1 MKSFPRAAGAPPRS
15 RGPLPGRP
23 RILLVPAVVLSAA
36 GLSLLASC
44 DSTEPVVPTTL
55 QLSQTSAAL
64 QYGQTVTVRATILD
78 QKGAPI
84 DPPPE
89 GLAITW
95 TSANQ
100 GIASVDAGT
109 ILGTGAGNTTVTAR
123 AGGLQAQVQ
132 VTVSN
137 APTSIRVDPQSL
149 TLEPGLS
156 ATLVAVVL
164 NEQGTAMTPVP
175 TGFAVSWSSADP
187 AVATVSGG
195 AVTAVA
201 EGQTTVRAE
210 AGALPPATVAVQ
222 VARVPGSVVLSVSH
236 VELEVGESVT
246 VAATIR
252 DRQGQ
257 PYATPPAGHAVSWS
271 TSAGSVATVEDGVI
285 TATGAGEATVT
296 ARAGDLPATTVHVVV
311 SRPPVSAQLAFSYSG
326 HRSGSFAVSTS
337 FHPESI
343 PWDDSWAFTT
353 YGYDGSNYQEVL
365 AQSSRADGRYDIFWL
380 VFEDPVTTTGTRVP
394 LAGFFIFRYNPTND
408 TADAIY
414 LLESGSVVVTSA
426 SPSHLAGTFT
436 LRMLPLGIGPAL
448 NVTNGNFDLPNLPP
462 DDLFAAPAAF
472 GGAGGR
478 WRLPT
483 MLESMARDVR
493 GR

>member
-1 MKSFPRAAGAPPRS
+1 MKSFPCATGAPPRS

-23 RILLVPAVVLSAA
+23 RIPLVPAVLLSAA

-44 DSTEPVVPTTL
+44 DSTEPMVPTTL

-89 GLAITW
+89 GLSITW
-95 TSANQ
+95 NSANQ

-201 EGQTTVRAE
+201 EGQTTIRAE

-222 VARVPGSVVLSVSH
+222 VARVPGSLALSLSH

-296 ARAGDLPATTVHVVV
+296 AQAGDLPPAVVHVLVTSPFV
-311 SRPPVSAQLAFSYSG
+311 DAQIAFSYSG
-326 HRSGSFAVSTS
+326 QRSGSFAVSTS
-337 FHPESI
+337 FDPREIPE
-343 PWDDSWAFTT
+343 DDSWAYSF
-353 YGYDGSNYQEVL
+353 YDSQDDDVEIR
-365 AQSSRADGRYDIFWL
+365 AQRKRPDGRFDFILFWVDGPATAPSTRPATGGL
-380 VFEDPVTTTGTRVP
+380 FLIGMDPITNIAEAGYFVT
-394 LAGFFIFRYNPTND
+394 
-408 TADAIY
+408 
-414 LLESGSVVVTSA
+414 SGSVDYTSA
-426 SPSHLAGTFT
+426 SSMRVVGTFV
-436 LRMLPLGIGPAL
+436 LGLLPIGPPGTL
-448 NVTNGNFDLPNLPP
+448 SVTGGTFDLPILTEE
-462 DDLFAAPAAF
+462 DVLGAPAGLDADT
-472 GGAGGR
+472 R
-478 WRLPT
+478 RPRLPEPI
-483 MLESMARDVR
+483 ESMVRDLR
-493 GR
+493 RR